1 MTRTSRNVRFGSFTT
16 EAGKAK
22 GPCTFASPQ
31 KRTNADVLGRPIC
44 AKSGPEGERV
54 SAPNL
59 DVAMTLR
66 PRPPYPAKADA
77 ALVVSGISVRM
88 TGMLN
93 GEWEEV
99 RRTLGL

>member
-1 MTRTSRNVRFGSFTT
+1 
-16 EAGKAK
+16 
-22 GPCTFASPQ
+22 
-31 KRTNADVLGRPIC
+31 
-44 AKSGPEGERV
+44 
-54 SAPNL
+54 
-59 DVAMTLR
+59 MTLR

>member
-1 MTRTSRNVRFGSFTT
+1 MS
-16 EAGKAK
+16 
-22 GPCTFASPQ
+22 ASLP
-31 KRTNADVLGRPIC
+31 
-44 AKSGPEGERV
+44 
-54 SAPNL
+54 
-59 DVAMTLR
+59 
-66 PRPPYPAKADA
+66 KADA